1 MTLDKRD
8 LERIKDII
16 KNDIILT
23 DNTLDYEW
31 KLEEGEIDLIQII
44 TSLYNLLYEVCTG
57 EKYDYF
63 FHWLNKVG
71 VNVDD
76 DYERYFDK
84 FLKEGDKQ

>member
-1 MTLDKRD
+1 MKLTELD
-8 LERIKDII
+8 LEKIKDVI

-23 DNTLDYEW
+23 DKTLDYEW
-31 KLEEGEIDLIQII
+31 NLDEDEIDLIQII

-76 DYERYFDK
+76 DFERYFDK
-84 FLKEGDKQ
+84 LLKKEK